1 MTAAGPSETAS
12 ARARRRVAIERAGF
26 DGDSS
31 LSERSA
37 NAHGR
42 GWVAVPTCSSN
53 NYMKKKPLL
62 VGLAAV
68 VVGVVALSTER
79 EGQAAPPD
87 VLPSIAGFNLANGA
101 HTTQDS
107 VLKSAVLEIPIRVIG
122 AQNRAGTLHVKRG
135 VSTIFNKPF
144 DIPAGQTS
152 VLTTVDGVGMDKS
165 CHPATY
171 DLEIVGSGFDQ
182 KQKATITAACTYTNT
197 NTDPVA
203 RLSPFVKQQ
212 RGQHHVF
219 AHDASVYFK
228 DGPSNP
234 MPLAPA
240 MDVACHSQLVFS
252 AGVTNS
258 LAQPVKG
265 ISLVVTKDGVVK
277 GTSSPLSLDAG
288 KSSTAVVLLPFEGEA
303 GSYVLSLSGPSD
315 LAADALASFGY
326 RTDIG
331 RACSITA
338 ALVP

>member
-1 MTAAGPSETAS
+1 M
-12 ARARRRVAIERAGF
+12 
-26 DGDSS
+26 
-31 LSERSA
+31 
-37 NAHGR
+37 
-42 GWVAVPTCSSN
+42 
-53 NYMKKKPLL
+53 KKPLL
-62 VGLAAV
+62 VVLAV
-68 VVGVVALSTER
+68 MVVGVVAISAER
-79 EGQAAPPD
+79 DGQAAPPD

-107 VLKSAVLEIPIRVIG
+107 TLKSFVVEIPIRVTG
-122 AQNRAGTLHVKRG
+122 AQSRAGTLHVKRG

-182 KQKATITAACTYTNT
+182 KQKATVTAACTYTNT

-203 RLSPFVKQQ
+203 RLSMVEKQQ
-212 RGQHHVF
+212 RGQHQVF
-219 AHDASVYFK
+219 AHDALVYFK

-234 MPLAPA
+234 IPHAPA

-252 AGVTNS
+252 TAVTNS
-258 LAQPVKG
+258 LGHAVNG
-265 ISLVVTKDGVVK
+265 IRLIVTKDGVVK
-277 GTSSPLSLDAG
+277 GTSAPLSLDAG
-288 KSSTAVVLLPFEGEA
+288 KSSNAVVLLPFEGEA

-315 LAADALASFGY
+315 LARDALASFGY
-326 RTDIG
+326 RTDVG
-331 RACSITA
+331 RTCSITA